1 MQGVTGL
8 GRWVVGWRWRL
19 LRLGAI
25 VTALL
30 IAGLLAVG
38 AWMLWTERGSARA
51 IAISGA
57 EDLLAALDGDIART
71 IETYDLSL
79 QSVADSLHLPGVM
92 ALPPELRRALLLRR
106 VATARYMGSMFVLDR
121 EGRTVIASEA
131 PEGTSLADREEFRV
145 HKSGPDSGL
154 YVGTPIVGRASGLL
168 SIPLSRRLVDESGAF
183 AGVVGGV
190 VHMDYLRDLFGHL
203 RLTDRSTL
211 TLVRDDGT
219 VMAQAPWNPGA
230 IGRNLR
236 GSHLMQAAQG
246 GAGTTYDGASPL
258 DGVRRLHVFR
268 RVDGLPLIL
277 VAGISPEAVD
287 APWWG
292 KVRVAS
298 AAALGLVLLGAGLGA
313 LLRRELQRRSRAE
326 RSQRRAQARFKALFE
341 HAADGLFLIRAGA
354 DGEFR
359 YEAVNPALCSGFDLA
374 PAQFVGQRA
383 GFTLSPDQAA
393 TLRATYAECLRER
406 RPASFNVLL
415 ASPAGPRE
423 WQGIVA
429 LVPDRDGG
437 DPLLVGSARDVT
449 ERNRAEAEQRQ
460 AQKMEAMG
468 QLTAGI
474 AHDFNN
480 LLQVVLGG
488 LEMLAEMLAERLGGD
503 PEAAAQL
510 GLAQGA
516 ARRGAALTARLLTA
530 ARCQSLDTRPVD
542 LGLTLGEAAEL
553 LRRTLGPHIGIGTG
567 VHPETRHALADA
579 DQLQTALLNLAINAR
594 DAMPRG
600 GMLRLVARNAL
611 PGEAEGLHVA
621 PGDYV
626 VVRVEDEGAGMD
638 AATLARACDP
648 FFTTKAFGKG
658 SELGLAM
665 VHGFARQSKGD
676 LQITSTP
683 GRGTVVELWLP
694 SEPPSEPAP
703 PTPIVRA
710 EPAAVPA
717 PDGGGGHVLL
727 VEDEAPVRRML
738 TLFLERAGH
747 TVSAVDSASAALEA
761 LGAGLRPDVLVT
773 DHAMP
778 GLSGAELL
786 WLAAERA
793 PGLPGLL
800 VTGYDEVTQRE
811 ALPPNTQVLL
821 KPFQRGAF
829 IAQVGILL
837 AEGGAPVREAETAEA
852 L

>member
-1 MQGVTGL
+1 MQGVLRL
-8 GRWVVGWRWRL
+8 GRWIVVGWRWRL

-30 IAGLLAVG
+30 VAGLLAVG
-38 AWMLWTERGSARA
+38 AWMLWTERDSARA
-51 IAISGA
+51 IAIAGT

-92 ALPPELRRALLLRR
+92 ALSPELRRALLLRR

-121 EGRTVIASEA
+121 EGRTVIASEG
-131 PEGTSLADREEFRV
+131 PEGTSFADREEFRV
-145 HKSGPDSGL
+145 HRSGPDSGL
-154 YVGTPIVGRASGLL
+154 YVGTPIVGRVSGLL

-183 AGVVGGV
+183 VGVVGGV
-190 VHMDYLRDLFGHL
+190 VHMDYLRDLFANL
-203 RLTDRSTL
+203 RLTDQSTL

-219 VMAQAPWNPGA
+219 VMAQAPWNPGD

-236 GSHLMQAAQG
+236 GSRLLRAAYGQ
-246 GAGTTYDGASPL
+246 AGTIYDGASPL

-268 RVDGLPLIL
+268 RVAGLPLIL
-277 VAGISPEAVD
+277 VAGISPDAVD

-292 KVRVAS
+292 KVRIAS
-298 AAALGLVLLGAGLGA
+298 VAALGLVLLGAGLSA

-326 RSQRRAQARFKALFE
+326 RSQRRAQARFQALFE
-341 HAADGLFLIRAGA
+341 HAADGLFLVRAGA
-354 DGEFR
+354 DGGFR
-359 YEAVNPALCSGFDLA
+359 YEAVNPALCRGFNLS
-374 PAQFVGQRA
+374 PEHFFGKRA
-383 GFTLSPDQAA
+383 GFTLSPDQAE
-393 TLRATYAECLRER
+393 TLQATYAECLRER
-406 RPASFNVLL
+406 RPASFNVML
-415 ASPAGPRE
+415 ASPAGSRE
-423 WQGIVA
+423 WQGVIA
-429 LVPDRDGG
+429 LVPDLDGG

-488 LEMLAEMLAERLGGD
+488 LEMLADSRGGD
-503 PEAAAQL
+503 PEAAAHL
-510 GLAQGA
+510 SLAQGA

-542 LGLTLGEAAEL
+542 LGPTLGEAAEL
-553 LRRTLGPHIGIGTG
+553 LRRTLGPQIGIEAD
-567 VHPETRHALADA
+567 VQPNTRHALADA

-600 GMLRLVARNAL
+600 GSLRLVARNAR
-611 PGEAEGLHVA
+611 PGEADSLHLA
-621 PGDYV
+621 PGNHV
-626 VVRVEDEGAGMD
+626 VVRVEDDGAGME

-648 FFTTKAFGKG
+648 FFTTKSFGKG
-658 SELGLAM
+658 SGLGLAM

-676 LQITSTP
+676 LRITSTP

-694 SEPPSEPAP
+694 GAPALSA
-703 PTPIVRA
+703 PIIRA
-710 EPAAVPA
+710 EPAAAPA
-717 PDGGGGHVLL
+717 LQGSCGHVLL

-738 TLFLERAGH
+738 ALFLERAGH
-747 TVSAVDSASAALEA
+747 TVSAVDSAAAALETLA
-761 LGAGLRPDVLVT
+761 GGLRPDLLVT

-786 WLAAERA
+786 RLAAARL

-800 VTGYDEVTQRE
+800 VTGYDEVTERE
-811 ALPPNTQVLL
+811 SMPAGTHVLL
-821 KPFQRGAF
+821 KPFRREAF
-829 IAQVGILL
+829 IAQVGIML
-837 AEGGAPVREAETAEA
+837 AEGGAPATETEKTEAV
-852 L
+852 

>member
-1 MQGVTGL
+1 MQGVMRPGS
-8 GRWVVGWRWRL
+8 WVVAWRRRL
-19 LRLGAI
+19 LRVGAI
-25 VTALL
+25 ATALL
-30 IAGLLAVG
+30 VAGLLAVG
-38 AWMLWTERGSARA
+38 AWVLWTERESARA
-51 IAISGA
+51 IAVSGT

-79 QSVADSLHLPGVM
+79 QSVADSLRLPGVM
-92 ALPPELRRALLLRR
+92 ALSPELRRALLLRR

-131 PEGTSLADREEFRV
+131 PIGTSFADREDFLVQR
-145 HKSGPDSGL
+145 SGPDAGL
-154 YVGTPIVGRASGLL
+154 FVGRPIVSRISGLL
-168 SIPLSRRLVDESGAF
+168 SIPLSRRLVDEGGAF
-183 AGVVGGV
+183 VGVVGGV
-190 VHMDYLRDLFGHL
+190 VHMEYLRDLFGHL

-219 VMAQAPWNPGA
+219 VMARAPWQPGD

-236 GSHLMQAAQG
+236 GSRLMKAAYDP
-246 GAGTTYDGASPL
+246 AGTIYDGASPL

-268 RVDGLPLIL
+268 RVDGLPLTL
-277 VAGISPEAVD
+277 VAGISPAAVD

-298 AAALGLVLLGAGLGA
+298 VAALGLVLLGAGFGA
-313 LLRRELQRRSRAE
+313 LLRRELRRRGRAE
-326 RSQRRAQARFKALFE
+326 RSQRRAQARFQALFE
-341 HAADGLFLIRAGA
+341 HAAEGLFLVRAGA

-359 YEAVNPALCSGFDLA
+359 YEAVNPALCRGFA
-374 PAQFVGQRA
+374 FSPEQFLGQRA
-383 GFTLSPDQAA
+383 GFTLSPDQVA
-393 TLRATYAECLRER
+393 TLRASYADCLRER
-406 RPASFNVLL
+406 RPVGFSMMVAG
-415 ASPAGPRE
+415 PAGPRE
-423 WQGIVA
+423 WQGVIA
-429 LVPDRDGG
+429 LVPELDGG

-460 AQKMEAMG
+460 AQKMEAIG

-488 LEMLAEMLAERLGGD
+488 LEMLAERLGDD
-503 PEAAAQL
+503 PEDVAQL
-510 GLAQGA
+510 CLAQGA

-542 LGLTLGEAAEL
+542 LAPTLGEAAEL
-553 LRRTLGPHIGIGTG
+553 LRRTLGPQVEVEAEVQPGTW
-567 VHPETRHALADA
+567 RALADA

-600 GMLRLVARNAL
+600 GKLRLVARNAH
-611 PGEAEGLHVA
+611 PGEAVSLQLA
-621 PGDYV
+621 PGEHV
-626 VVRVEDEGAGMD
+626 VVRVEDEGTGMD

-648 FFTTKAFGKG
+648 FFTTKSFGKG
-658 SELGLAM
+658 LGLGLAM

-676 LQITSTP
+676 LRITSVP

-694 SEPPSEPAP
+694 GAVAP
-703 PTPIVRA
+703 PTPVVRA
-710 EPAAVPA
+710 EPASVPTLQ
-717 PDGGGGHVLL
+717 GSGGHILL

-738 TLFLERAGH
+738 TMFLERAGC
-747 TVSAVDSASAALEA
+747 TVSAVDSAAAALET
-761 LGAGLRPDVLVT
+761 LGAGLRPDLLVT

-786 WLAAERA
+786 RLAAIRL

-800 VTGYDEVTQRE
+800 VTGYDEVTERE
-811 ALPPNTQVLL
+811 ALPPSAHVLL

-829 IAQVGILL
+829 IAQVGALL
-837 AEGGAPVREAETAEA
+837 AENAAVAPRGEMAEVV
-852 L
+852 

>member
-1 MQGVTGL
+1 MQGVMRL

-19 LRLGAI
+19 LRLGA
-25 VTALL
+25 VATALL
-30 IAGLLAVG
+30 VAGLITVG
-38 AWMLWTERGSARA
+38 AWMLWTERDSARA

-71 IETYDLSL
+71 VETYDLSL
-79 QSVADSLHLPGVM
+79 QSVADSLRLPGVM

-145 HKSGPDSGL
+145 HRSGPDSGL

-219 VMAQAPWNPGA
+219 VMAQAPWEPGD

-236 GSHLMQAAQG
+236 GSRLLCAAQG
-246 GAGTTYDGASPL
+246 GAETAYDGVSPL

-277 VAGISPEAVD
+277 IAGISPDAVD

-313 LLRRELQRRSRAE
+313 LLRRELQRRGRAE
-326 RSQRRAQARFKALFE
+326 RSQRRAQARFQTLFE
-341 HAADGLFLIRAGA
+341 HAADGLFLVRASA

-359 YEAVNPALCSGFDLA
+359 CEAVNPALCRAFDLS
-374 PAQFVGQRA
+374 PAQILGQRA
-383 GFTLSPDQAA
+383 GFTLSPDQAE
-393 TLRATYAECLRER
+393 TLRAAYAECLRER
-406 RPASFNVLL
+406 RPAGFNVRLV
-415 ASPAGPRE
+415 SPAGPRE

-488 LEMLAEMLAERLGGD
+488 LEMLTERLGSD

-516 ARRGAALTARLLTA
+516 ARRGATLTARLLTA

-553 LRRTLGPHIGIGTG
+553 LRRTLGPQIGIETN
-567 VHPETRHALADA
+567 VRPETQHALADA

-600 GMLRLVARNAL
+600 GTLRLAARDAY
-611 PGEAEGLHVA
+611 PGEADSLHLV

-626 VVRVEDEGAGMD
+626 VVRVEDDGAGMD

-648 FFTTKAFGKG
+648 FFTTKSFGKG
-658 SELGLAM
+658 SGLGLAM

-676 LQITSTP
+676 LRITSTP

-694 SEPPSEPAP
+694 SEAALPM
-703 PTPIVRA
+703 PTTRA

-717 PDGGGGHVLL
+717 PQGGSGHVLL
-727 VEDEAPVRRML
+727 VDDEAPVRRML

-747 TVSAVDSASAALEA
+747 TVSAVDSATAALEA
-761 LGAGLRPDVLVT
+761 IAAGLRPDVLVT

-786 WLAAERA
+786 RLAAERA

-800 VTGYDEVTQRE
+800 VTGYDEVTERE

-829 IAQVGILL
+829 IAQVGLLL
-837 AEGGAPVREAETAEA
+837 AEGGAPAREIEMAEA

>member
-1 MQGVTGL
+1 MQGVMRL
-8 GRWVVGWRWRL
+8 ERWVIGWRRRL
-19 LRLGAI
+19 LRVGA
-25 VTALL
+25 VATALL
-30 IAGLLAVG
+30 VAGLLAVG

-51 IAISGA
+51 IALSGT

-79 QSVADSLHLPGVM
+79 QSVADSLRLPGVM
-92 ALPPELRRALLLRR
+92 ALSPELRRALLLRR
-106 VATARYMGSMFVLDR
+106 VATARYMGSLYVLDR

-131 PEGTSLADREEFRV
+131 PVGTSFADREDFLVQR
-145 HKSGPDSGL
+145 SGPDAGL
-154 YVGTPIVGRASGLL
+154 YVGTPIVGRTSGLL

-183 AGVVGGV
+183 VGVVGGV

-219 VMAQAPWNPGA
+219 VMARAPWKPSD

-236 GSHLMQAAQG
+236 GSRLMRAVQDPP
-246 GAGTTYDGASPL
+246 GTIYDGASPL

-268 RVDGLPLIL
+268 RVEGLPLIL
-277 VAGISPEAVD
+277 VAGISPKVVD
-287 APWWG
+287 APWWS

-298 AAALGLVLLGAGLGA
+298 VAAFGLVLLGAGFGA
-313 LLRRELQRRSRAE
+313 LLRRELRRRGRAE
-326 RSQRRAQARFKALFE
+326 RSQRRAQARFQALFE
-341 HAADGLFLIRAGA
+341 HAADGLFLVRAGA

-359 YEAVNPALCSGFDLA
+359 YEAVNSALCKGFDA
-374 PAQFVGQRA
+374 SPEQFLGQCA

-393 TLRATYAECLRER
+393 ALQATYADCLRER
-406 RPASFNVLL
+406 RPASFSVLL
-415 ASPAGPRE
+415 AGPAGPRE
-423 WQGIVA
+423 WQGVVA
-429 LVPDRDGG
+429 LVPELDGG
-437 DPLLVGSARDVT
+437 APLLVGSARDVT

-488 LEMLAEMLAERLGGD
+488 LEMLSERIGGD
-503 PEAAAQL
+503 AEAAAQL

-530 ARCQSLDTRPVD
+530 ARCQSLDTRSVD
-542 LGLTLGEAAEL
+542 LGPTLGEAAEL
-553 LRRTLGPHIGIGTG
+553 LRRTLGPQVEIEMEAR
-567 VHPETRHALADA
+567 PETWPALADA

-600 GMLRLVARNAL
+600 GKLRLAARNAH
-611 PGEAEGLHVA
+611 PGEASGLHLA
-621 PGDYV
+621 PGDHV

-658 SELGLAM
+658 SGLGLAM

-676 LQITSTP
+676 LRITSTP

-694 SEPPSEPAP
+694 GAPALPAP
-703 PTPIVRA
+703 VVRD
-710 EPAAVPA
+710 EPAATPTLQ
-717 PDGGGGHVLL
+717 GRGGHVLL
-727 VEDEAPVRRML
+727 VEDEAPVRRLL
-738 TLFLERAGH
+738 TLFLERAGC
-747 TVSAVDSASAALEA
+747 TVSAVDSATAAMET

-786 WLAAERA
+786 RLAAARL
-793 PGLPGLL
+793 PGVPGLL
-800 VTGYDEVTQRE
+800 VTGYDEVTERE
-811 ALPPNTQVLL
+811 TLPPSAHVLL

-829 IAQVGILL
+829 VAQVGALL
-837 AEGGAPVREAETAEA
+837 AERKAAAPRVEAEEMA
-852 L
+852 